1 MNSKNVFLYSVFF
14 LYFSCYLYQLPLY
27 TCLKQLKTLKK
38 EPFYLTNT
46 LLSVYSYIHIFFF
59 EGPNPNIYSK
69 FGILK
74 SRDEWRQNPPGGV
87 TPAQRGIVEAD
98 FAVAMSLYH
107 GYDLLTQ
114 HGMRPFFNFFT
125 KKENMTLQL
134 KKPTFLFNLMEQSLW
149 G

>member
-1 MNSKNVFLYSVFF
+1 MNSKNVFICSVFF
-14 LYFSCYLYQLPLY
+14 YILLVSYINYHFIPVSNNYL
-27 TCLKQLKTLKK
+27 KN
-38 EPFYLTNT
+38 EPFYLTNN
-46 LLSVYSYIHIFFF
+46 LLSIYSYIHIFFF

-74 SRDEWRQNPPGGV
+74 ARDEWRQNPPGGV

-125 KKENMTLQL
+125 KKENMTLQF
-134 KKPTFLFNLMEQSLW
+134 KKNLIF
-149 G
+149 

>member
-1 MNSKNVFLYSVFF
+1 MLLYFKDLSYYIFF
-14 LYFSCYLYQLPLY
+14 LPI
-27 TCLKQLKTLKK
+27 
-38 EPFYLTNT
+38 
-46 LLSVYSYIHIFFF
+46 LL
-59 EGPNPNIYSK
+59 GPNPNIYSK
-69 FGILK
+69 FSILK

-125 KKENMTLQL
+125 KKEKMT
-134 KKPTFLFNLMEQSLW
+134 FYNFNILW
-149 G
+149 L

>member
-1 MNSKNVFLYSVFF
+1 MSKIELKSVTKIYDKTNKAIDDLSLIINDGEFF
-14 LYFSCYLYQLPLY
+14 I
-27 TCLKQLKTLKK
+27 
-38 EPFYLTNT
+38 
-46 LLSVYSYIHIFFF
+46 LL
-59 EGPNPNIYSK
+59 GPNPNIYSK
-69 FGILK
+69 FSILK

-125 KKENMTLQL
+125 KKEKMT
-134 KKPTFLFNLMEQSLW
+134 F
-149 G
+149 